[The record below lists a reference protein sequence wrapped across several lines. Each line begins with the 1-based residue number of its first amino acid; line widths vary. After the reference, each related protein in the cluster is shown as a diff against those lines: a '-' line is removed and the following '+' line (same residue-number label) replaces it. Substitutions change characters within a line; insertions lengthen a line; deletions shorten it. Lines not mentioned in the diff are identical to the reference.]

1 MTQALALLASESRH
15 EALLEWL
22 DRQAIAVAGF
32 PLIATTE
39 LAGRLQGDPRTS
51 HLTVTAFEPL
61 ADGGDIHLAAR
72 VLAGGVDLVL
82 AFLDPEAPPGT
93 PPDARLLLRACDLAS
108 VPLAL
113 SAATADL
120 LMRGL
125 AHGRAAY
132 LIFNPV
138 AGQGDPNA
146 DLALIRSILEP
157 QFLVTVLLTRAGV
170 DPAEQ
175 TRELV
180 DLLESRPAAD
190 AGNVMIV
197 ASGGDGT
204 VSAVAGAVAGT
215 GIPLGVIPRGT
226 ANAFASALGIPT
238 DLVGACDTIL
248 AGHTVVVDT
257 ALCNDVPMTLLAGL
271 GFEAGMV
278 DRATRELKTMLGPLA
293 YVLAGAQQLATQQPF
308 QARFEIDGL
317 VTEVQAAAIT
327 VANVAPPTSVL
338 AQGFGRVIPDD
349 GLLEITIAS
358 PTTRLQGLNALA
370 SLLTSAVV
378 QSPANHPDL
387 LCLRARKITITTDPP
402 QKLVIDGEMLEA
414 DPVTFTCLPGAL
426 TVFAPMPPP

>member
-197 ASGGDGT
+197 ASGEMAPSRRWQGRWQG
-204 VSAVAGAVAGT
+204 
-215 GIPLGVIPRGT
+215 P
-226 ANAFASALGIPT
+226 AF
-238 DLVGACDTIL
+238 
-248 AGHTVVVDT
+248 
-257 ALCNDVPMTLLAGL
+257 
-271 GFEAGMV
+271 
-278 DRATRELKTMLGPLA
+278 PLA
-293 YVLAGAQQLATQQPF
+293 
-308 QARFEIDGL
+308 
-317 VTEVQAAAIT
+317 
-327 VANVAPPTSVL
+327 
-338 AQGFGRVIPDD
+338 
-349 GLLEITIAS
+349 
-358 PTTRLQGLNALA
+358 
-370 SLLTSAVV
+370 
-378 QSPANHPDL
+378 
-387 LCLRARKITITTDPP
+387 
-402 QKLVIDGEMLEA
+402 
-414 DPVTFTCLPGAL
+414 
-426 TVFAPMPPP
+426 